1 MNTGR
6 ICIFTK
12 DGKMHQ
18 VKVMDLPY
26 GKFRDKGQ
34 PIDNISN
41 YDSTQEEI
49 VYICDSEQMRYAN
62 LLFATKQGMVKK
74 VGGSEFQVTKRT
86 IAATKLQPED
96 EVVNIRVVTENQHI
110 VLQTADGFFLRF
122 PAAEVTEKKKGAIGV
137 RGIRLKKDDAL
148 TNVYLFEEGTE
159 CKISYHE
166 KEVTLNRLKL
176 AKRDEIGRA
185 HV

>member
-1 MNTGR
+1 MFKILHIDHIGIGVNDLAA
-6 ICIFTK
+6 IK
-12 DGKMHQ
+12 DVFGEK
-18 VKVMDLPY
+18 L
-26 GKFRDKGQ
+26 
-34 PIDNISN
+34 
-41 YDSTQEEI
+41 
-49 VYICDSEQMRYAN
+49 
-62 LLFATKQGMVKK
+62 GM
-74 VGGSEFQVTKRT
+74 FH
-86 IAATKLQPED
+86 QPED

-176 AKRDEIGRA
+176 AKRDGTGTKYRG
-185 HV
+185 

>member
-1 MNTGR
+1 
-6 ICIFTK
+6 
-12 DGKMHQ
+12 MHQ

-122 PAAEVTEKKKGAIGV
+122 PAAEAPAPCSGPRY
-137 RGIRLKKDDAL
+137 RGNHPPPPSGNSRPCRWRSA
-148 TNVYLFEEGTE
+148 G
-159 CKISYHE
+159 
-166 KEVTLNRLKL
+166 
-176 AKRDEIGRA
+176 
-185 HV
+185 

>member
-1 MNTGR
+1 
-6 ICIFTK
+6 
-12 DGKMHQ
+12 MHQ

-110 VLQTADGFFLRF
+110 VLQTADGLF
-122 PAAEVTEKKKGAIGV
+122 PAIFRQQKLRRRRKVRSECGV
-137 RGIRLKKDDAL
+137 SAWKKDDAL
-148 TNVYLFEEGTE
+148 DE
-159 CKISYHE
+159 CIP
-166 KEVTLNRLKL
+166 V
-176 AKRDEIGRA
+176 
-185 HV
+185 

>member
-1 MNTGR
+1 MENSVIKDSRSTISVITTVHRKKLYISVIPNRCGMR
-6 ICIFTK
+6 ICC
-12 DGKMHQ
+12 
-18 VKVMDLPY
+18 LPQS
-26 GKFRDKGQ
+26 R
-34 PIDNISN
+34 
-41 YDSTQEEI
+41 
-49 VYICDSEQMRYAN
+49 A
-62 LLFATKQGMVKK
+62 
-74 VGGSEFQVTKRT
+74 RT

-176 AKRDEIGRA
+176 AKRDGTGTKYRG
-185 HV
+185 

>member
-1 MNTGR
+1 
-6 ICIFTK
+6 
-12 DGKMHQ
+12 
-18 VKVMDLPY
+18 
-26 GKFRDKGQ
+26 
-34 PIDNISN
+34 
-41 YDSTQEEI
+41 
-49 VYICDSEQMRYAN
+49 
-62 LLFATKQGMVKK
+62 MVKK

-122 PAAEVTEKKKGAIGV
+122 PAAEVMEKKKGAIGV

-176 AKRDEIGRA
+176 AKRDGTGTKYRG
-185 HV
+185 

>member
-1 MNTGR
+1 
-6 ICIFTK
+6 
-12 DGKMHQ
+12 MHQ

-110 VLQTADGFFLRF
+110 VLQTADGFSCVSGSRSYGEEERRDRSAGYPL
-122 PAAEVTEKKKGAIGV
+122 EKRRCI
-137 RGIRLKKDDAL
+137 D
-148 TNVYLFEEGTE
+148 E
-159 CKISYHE
+159 CIS
-166 KEVTLNRLKL
+166 V
-176 AKRDEIGRA
+176 
-185 HV
+185 

>member
-1 MNTGR
+1 
-6 ICIFTK
+6 
-12 DGKMHQ
+12 MHQ

-110 VLQTADGFFLRF
+110 VLQTADGFSCVFRQQKLRRRRK
-122 PAAEVTEKKKGAIGV
+122 ARSECGV
-137 RGIRLKKDDAL
+137 SA
-148 TNVYLFEEGTE
+148 
-159 CKISYHE
+159 
-166 KEVTLNRLKL
+166 
-176 AKRDEIGRA
+176 
-185 HV
+185 